1 MKYDYIEIGISDG
14 LNLCQKY
21 PDKLG
26 ITIEPLKFYF
36 DKIELSPNNT
46 KINISLSDLVGKVA
60 IFYVDPISFHQE
72 NFGTNIKITY
82 GVKKPPSYIV
92 EHLTN
97 IDKLDQLKTTVVECI
112 DWTTLIS
119 RYNISQVDVLKL
131 NISTQNIDIIDNIL
145 ASQSKVLPNEIYFN
159 FESSLDAE
167 SILGKLKND
176 GYRVVNSMGEE
187 VHVKK
192 HMKIDKIIFASNDN
206 PTYLSYWEINAK
218 VCREV
223 LEIEPVLFWITDED
237 SDFYHDDNGLVKK
250 IKRLPDYIKHSWG
263 ETFHS
268 SAFQAQNVRLWG
280 TKFFPEE
287 VCLTSDID
295 LLLFNKEY
303 LDQNICLADPED
315 FVIVGSDAYD
325 NSRPECIGDEFGV
338 SRYALPYLLSKGKNF
353 TKMYDLEC
361 TYEEFIRR
369 LSLMNLGFGTD
380 EKYTGMV
387 LDSNKTDLIIHRNK
401 RGTSSL
407 FYCNRRIERKY
418 FTDDVTTFSLNVSGY
433 LDLSNYIDAHL
444 PGPYEYYKEKVD
456 NLVKY
461 IFELKKKL
469 LNEEETNNYDYRN
482 KT

>member
-1 MKYDYIEIGISDG
+1 LKYDYIEIGISYG

-82 GVKKPPSYIV
+82 GVKNPPSYIV

-187 VHVKK
+187 VYVKK
-192 HMKIDKIIFASNDN
+192 HMKIDKIIFASDDN

-237 SDFYHDDNGLVKK
+237 SDFYHDGNGLVKK
-250 IKRLPDYIKHSWG
+250 IKKLPDHIIEEWG
-263 ETFHS
+263 QTFHS
-268 SAFQAQNVRLWG
+268 SSFQAQNVRLWG

-295 LLLFNKEY
+295 LILFNKQY
-303 LDQNICLADPED
+303 LDENVMSADPDD
-315 FVIVGSDAYD
+315 FVILGSDAYD
-325 NSRPECIGDEFGV
+325 TQRPEGGIYGTPRYPIPYLCGKGKTFCEIFDLYSDYKPFIQRLALFNNGFCTDELYVGKMISEYTGNIKIQKKRRGV
-338 SRYALPYLLSKGKNF
+338 SSF
-353 TKMYDLEC
+353 
-361 TYEEFIRR
+361 F
-369 LSLMNLGFGTD
+369 F
-380 EKYTGMV
+380 
-387 LDSNKTDLIIHRNK
+387 
-401 RGTSSL
+401 
-407 FYCNRRIERKY
+407 CNRRIEKFHFYSSESIDHRPKAD
-418 FTDDVTTFSLNVSGY
+418 FRLDLSGY
-433 LDLSNYIDAHL
+433 LCLDNYIDTHL
-444 PGPYEYYKEKVD
+444 PGPYDVFKEKVD
-456 NLVKY
+456 NLMKY
-461 IFELKKKL
+461 IFELKKK
-469 LNEEETNNYDYRN
+469 Y
-482 KT
+482 